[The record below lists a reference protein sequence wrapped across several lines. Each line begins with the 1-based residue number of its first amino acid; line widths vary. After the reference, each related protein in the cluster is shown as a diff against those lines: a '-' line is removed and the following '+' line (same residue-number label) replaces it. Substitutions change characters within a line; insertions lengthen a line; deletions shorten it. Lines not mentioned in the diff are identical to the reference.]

1 MILIYLSGDAKEIK
15 IKETMLFCCSHNM
28 LKYVHFAISYILIIF
43 PHTHFSKVLFMFFF
57 SHKKYNVH
65 HINLPTTIMYQ
76 PNNIMQPLDMRRGSK
91 PFSYLQDPALQNLSP
106 KCSAEDPMLPQE
118 ILISLLF
125 HDHTHHSIPPNSP
138 LQTWQ

>member
-1 MILIYLSGDAKEIK
+1 MIFIYLSGDAKEIK
-15 IKETMLFCCSHNM
+15 IKETMLFSQHVKVCS
-28 LKYVHFAISYILIIF
+28 FRYILHLNNLSAHAIY
-43 PHTHFSKVLFMFFF
+43 FSKVLFMFFF

-65 HINLPTTIMYQ
+65 HINLPTTIMNQ
-76 PNNIMQPLDMRRGSK
+76 PNNIMQPLNMRRGSK
-91 PFSYLQDPALQNLSP
+91 PFSYLQDLALQNLSP
-106 KCSAEDPMLPQE
+106 KCSAEGPMLPQE